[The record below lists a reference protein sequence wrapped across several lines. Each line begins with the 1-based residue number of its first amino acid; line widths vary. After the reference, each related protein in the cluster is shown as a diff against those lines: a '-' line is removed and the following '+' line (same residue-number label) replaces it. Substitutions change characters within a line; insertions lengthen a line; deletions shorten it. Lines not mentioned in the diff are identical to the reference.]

1 MSANPTVI
9 DVTRGGMIESH
20 HRGAVAVVRDD
31 GKLLASLGDT
41 SQLIYPRSSI
51 KPLQAI
57 QLIESGA
64 AEAYQLTDRQLAL
77 ACASHNGESIH
88 VETVRRWLMQI
99 GLNESALECGVH
111 PPRRS
116 EDQKALINS
125 NIDPSAAHNN
135 CSGKH
140 AGFLSSVRHLGL
152 PSGGY
157 IEATHPIQQRVLSL
171 LEDLADVP
179 LTDVPRG
186 IDGCGIPVAGI
197 ALQPLALSFARFASG
212 QGLSTERRHASKHI
226 YRAMVSE
233 PTMVAG
239 TGRWCTRAILAGK
252 GSFIVKTGAE
262 GVFCG
267 AVPDAGIGIALKI
280 DDGAS
285 RASECFMG
293 AVLSR
298 ISGLQ
303 SVFKGE
309 SEDLVRLPVLN
320 VAGNVAGVVRPSEM
334 LEELLDESLQP

>member
-1 MSANPTVI
+1 MSANPIVI
-9 DVTRGGMIESH
+9 EVTRGGMIESR

-31 GKLLASLGDT
+31 GKLLTSLGDV

-64 AEAYQLTDRQLAL
+64 ADAYQLTDRQVAL
-77 ACASHNGESIH
+77 ACASHNGENIH
-88 VETVRRWLMQI
+88 VETVRQWLTQI
-99 GLNESALECGVH
+99 GLNENALECGAH
-111 PPRRS
+111 LPRRD

-125 NIDPSAAHNN
+125 NLDPSAAHNN

-140 AGFLSSVRHLGL
+140 AGFLSSVQHLGL
-152 PSGGY
+152 SSAGY

-171 LEDLADVP
+171 LEDLADVS

-186 IDGCGIPVAGI
+186 IDGCGIPVAGL
-197 ALQPLALSFARFASG
+197 ALEPLALSFARFVSG
-212 QGLSTERRHASKHI
+212 NGLSTERRNACRQI

-233 PTMVAG
+233 PIMVAG
-239 TGRWCTRAILAGK
+239 TGRWCTRAMQAGK

-293 AVLSR
+293 AVLAR

-303 SVFKGE
+303 GVFKGE

-320 VAGNVAGVVRPSEM
+320 VAGNVAGVVRPSEI
-334 LEELLDESLQP
+334 LEELLDASLQQ

>member
-1 MSANPTVI
+1 MSANPVVI
-9 DVTRGGMIESH
+9 EVTRGGMIESR

-31 GKLLASLGDT
+31 GQLLASLGDV

-64 AEAYQLTDRQLAL
+64 AEAYQLTDRQVAL
-77 ACASHNGESIH
+77 ACSSHNGENIH
-88 VETVRRWLMQI
+88 VETVRRWLTQI
-99 GLNESALECGVH
+99 GLNENALECGAH
-111 PPRRS
+111 LPRRD

-125 NIDPSAAHNN
+125 NLDPSAAHNN

-140 AGFLSSVRHLGL
+140 AGFLSSVQHLGL
-152 PSGGY
+152 SSAGY

-171 LEDLADVP
+171 LEDLADIS

-197 ALQPLALSFARFASG
+197 ALEPLALSFARFASG
-212 QGLSTERRHASKHI
+212 RGLSIERRNACRQI

-233 PTMVAG
+233 PIMVAG
-239 TGRWCTRAILAGK
+239 TGRWCTRAMQAGK
-252 GSFIVKTGAE
+252 GLFIVKTGAE

-267 AVPDAGIGIALKI
+267 AVPETGIGIALKI

-303 SVFKGE
+303 DVFKGE
-309 SEDLVRLPVLN
+309 SKDLVRLPVLN
-320 VAGNVAGVVRPSEM
+320 VAGNVAGVVRPSEI
-334 LEELLDESLQP
+334 LEELLDASLQQ

>member
-1 MSANPTVI
+1 MSANPVVI
-9 DVTRGGMIESH
+9 DVTRGGMIESC

-31 GKLLASLGDT
+31 GKLLASLGDV

-57 QLIESGA
+57 QLVESGA

-88 VETVRRWLMQI
+88 VETVRRWLIQI
-99 GLNESALECGVH
+99 GLNENALECGAH
-111 PPRRS
+111 PPRLGR
-116 EDQKALINS
+116 DQRTLITS
-125 NIDPSAAHNN
+125 NLDPSAAHNN

-140 AGFLSSVRHLGL
+140 AGFLSSVQHLGFE
-152 PSGGY
+152 STGY
-157 IEATHPIQQRVLSL
+157 IAATHPIQQRVFSL
-171 LEDLADVP
+171 LEDLADVS
-179 LTDVPRG
+179 LTDVPQG

-233 PTMVAG
+233 PIMVAG
-239 TGRWCTRAILAGK
+239 TGRWCTRAIQAGK

-298 ISGLQ
+298 ISDLKD
-303 SVFKGE
+303 VFKGE
-309 SEDLVRLPVLN
+309 SEDLVHLPVLN
-320 VAGNVAGVVRPSEM
+320 VAGKIAGVVRPSKM
-334 LEELLDESLQP
+334 LEELLDGSLKP

>member
-1 MSANPTVI
+1 MSANPVVI
-9 DVTRGGMIESH
+9 EVTRGGMIESR

-31 GKLLASLGDT
+31 GKLLTSLGDV

-64 AEAYQLTDRQLAL
+64 ADAYQLTDRQVAL
-77 ACASHNGESIH
+77 ACSSHNGENIH
-88 VETVRRWLMQI
+88 VDTVRRWLTQI
-99 GLNESALECGVH
+99 GLNENALECGAH
-111 PPRRS
+111 LPRRD

-125 NIDPSAAHNN
+125 NLDPSAAHNN

-140 AGFLSSVRHLGL
+140 AGFLSSVQHLGL
-152 PSGGY
+152 SSAGY

-171 LEDLADVP
+171 LEDLADVS

-186 IDGCGIPVAGI
+186 IDGCGIPVAGL
-197 ALQPLALSFARFASG
+197 ALEPLALSFARFVSG
-212 QGLSTERRHASKHI
+212 NGLSTERRNACRQI

-233 PTMVAG
+233 PIMVAG
-239 TGRWCTRAILAGK
+239 TGRWCTRAMQAGK

-303 SVFKGE
+303 GVFKGE

-320 VAGNVAGVVRPSEM
+320 VAGNVAGVVRPSKI
-334 LEELLDESLQP
+334 LEELLDASLQQ